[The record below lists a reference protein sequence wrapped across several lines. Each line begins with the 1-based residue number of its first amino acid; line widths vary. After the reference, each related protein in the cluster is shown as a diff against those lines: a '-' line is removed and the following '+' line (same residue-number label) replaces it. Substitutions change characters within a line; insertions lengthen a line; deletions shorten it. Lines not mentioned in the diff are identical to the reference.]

1 MKNTVYALMA
11 IAFLI
16 SCSSFSTKTEMRERR
31 AIGKIKRAGL
41 IYRVSTHSRIAAA
54 DYTRN
59 FTHWLNACGSPKKV
73 VLIPEC
79 GPELSSYAGDD
90 DRFYQISDTGRYQ
103 NFKAAGVINTYLS
116 KNDAELKKLIAENK
130 LDAVIVYEVYPIVS
144 LEMQF
149 IEFESVLMVMDNNL
163 KRIYLDHQADSLES
177 DEMSFEKMKLHVLDK
192 ISRRL
197 IETLEDLNLAT
208 R

>member
-1 MKNTVYALMA
+1 MKKTVYALMA

-16 SCSSFSTKTEMRERR
+16 SCSSFSAKTEMNERR
-31 AIGKIKRAGL
+31 AIRKIKQAGL

-54 DYTRN
+54 DYTKN

-73 VLIPEC
+73 VLISEC
-79 GPELSSYAGDD
+79 DPGLSSYAGDD
-90 DRFYQISDTGRYQ
+90 DRFYQLSDTGRYQ
-103 NFKAAGVINTYLS
+103 NFKAEGVINSYLS
-116 KNDAELKKLIAENK
+116 KNDAELKKLIADRN
-130 LDAVIVYEVYPIVS
+130 LDAIVVYEVYAIVS

-149 IEFESVLMVMDNNL
+149 IEFESVLMIMDNNL
-163 KRIYLDHQADSLES
+163 KRIYLDRQADSFES
-177 DEMSFEKMKLHVLDK
+177 DEMSFEKMKIHVLDK

-197 IETLEDLNLAT
+197 IETLEDLDLVK